1 MARKLGLLMAL
12 ALSVLAP
19 AGVSSLGLGEIR
31 LNSYLNEPLDAEV
44 TISVSGPEE
53 LETLQVAV
61 ASEEAFGRFGVDRPR
76 FLDELTFVIDA
87 TAAGSATLR
96 IRSPEAVIEPFLTF
110 LIEANWAGGRLLREY
125 TVLLDPPLFLPE
137 PPQQEQPAPP
147 VAQTPG
153 AGVISRPAPA
163 PQAAPAPRATVAP
176 PAVVAPSTYGPVK
189 KNDTLW
195 RIASEVRP
203 DRSVSVNQTMLALF
217 EANPDAFDGN
227 INLLQEGAVLN
238 VPSRDTISRVAQ
250 ARATAEVRRQH
261 TQWQPGD
268 AAAAPA
274 PIVPVATQ
282 SQPAEPVEER
292 LELVVPGQPGTAPA
306 PGVDTGAPSAEYL
319 AEQQELNREML
330 SALSALR
337 EELDETKRL
346 IELKDAEISSLQG
359 RIGEL
364 EPVAPGAGE
373 AAPEAPQTESP
384 TTGVPIDAPVSETP
398 VGEFVAEPAPV
409 EPETPAVEQTPEPVV
424 APAPAEPPPAA
435 IKPADSGGL
444 FSSIWMWIL
453 AALAVIGAAVFVWKR
468 RQEET
473 DESFGVLD
481 TVGGASTAAAPVAV
495 AAATEEAFLVEEQP
509 APGVA
514 AESPRADDSIGL
526 DDPVDFDSTGS
537 FVDTD
542 ADIADNE
549 ATDVVAE
556 RTSDPMNPTD
566 TRTDYQYP
574 FEDTIA
580 GASGI
585 DLDQSDPLAEAD
597 FHMAYGLYDQAADLI
612 GKSVEREPDRVDL
625 RMKLLDI
632 LFVWGKED
640 RFLAEADAL
649 RNTLGDDTSAD
660 WGRVVIM
667 GRQIC
672 PDEPLFAGETDA
684 GVDVAVDASGGVE
697 SAGLSAAAG
706 GLDFDIGAEQ
716 ETETGEDLLD
726 FDLGNTGE
734 RPLAA
739 ADGISPDQT
748 AEMEI
753 EDLGLDL
760 DLGEATSEVLAGLAA
775 ADAGGEQGLDVN
787 FDALQ
792 PDTGLAKA
800 LDDPE
805 MLDGGTAEM
814 LMPELGGE
822 DVAGNTAEL
831 TGLTEQLEQ
840 AARSAG
846 SEDLTEL
853 AETLDD
859 PTVLATPEDMTGL
872 TERLLQAEAEALE
885 DTVSGPTLDEEI
897 DTLGETGATD
907 TLDSDEPSETI
918 VASVETDTGAS
929 GLTEILDATMSMGDE
944 AGTVIA
950 ETLEMP
956 TVKEQEEEPIDFTS
970 ETEGSEFSTQRM
982 TAVLEQP
989 ELDEE
994 DTAQVEAIE
1003 QEDDPSLDLDDITAA
1018 LSVDLENTAELPR
1031 AGDDPCSDTL
1041 MSEIF
1046 GEDDATRLA
1055 PGIDILTQNDEAD
1068 AQKEETVVAI
1078 PPDVTLD
1085 EVGTKL
1091 DLARA
1096 YIDMGDPD
1104 GAKSILEEVLNEG
1117 SENQKTEA
1125 KQLMDGVT

>member
-53 LETLQVAV
+53 LDSLQVAV
-61 ASEEAFGRFGVDRPR
+61 ASEEAFERFGVERPQ
-76 FLDELTFVIDA
+76 FLDDLTFVVDSS
-87 TAAGSATLR
+87 TPGSATLR

-110 LIEANWAGGRLLREY
+110 LVEANWAGGKLLREY

-137 PPQQEQPAPP
+137 PKKQEQPAPP
-147 VAQTPG
+147 VALTPE
-153 AGVISRPAPA
+153 AGVISRPAPQ
-163 PQAAPAPRATVAP
+163 PQAAPPAPRATVTP
-176 PAVVAPSTYGPVK
+176 PAVATPSSYGPVQ

-195 RIASEVRP
+195 RIASQVRP
-203 DRSVSVNQTMLALF
+203 DRSVSVNQTMVALF

-238 VPSRDTISRVAQ
+238 VPSRDTIARVGRAQ
-250 ARATAEVRRQH
+250 ATAEVRRQH

-274 PIVPVATQ
+274 PIVAAATQ
-282 SQPAEPVEER
+282 AQPAEPVEER

-330 SALSALR
+330 SALSSLR
-337 EELDETKRL
+337 EELEETRRL
-346 IELKDAEISSLQG
+346 IELKDAEIASLQG

-364 EPVAPGAGE
+364 EP
-373 AAPEAPQTESP
+373 AAPAAGAAGSDLPVAEAPATEA
-384 TTGVPIDAPVSETP
+384 PIDSPVAETP
-398 VGEFVAEPAPV
+398 AGEFVAEPAPV
-409 EPETPAVEQTPEPVV
+409 EPETPAVEET
-424 APAPAEPPPAA
+424 PAPAVEPAPATPPATA
-435 IKPADSGGL
+435 SAPAESGGL
-444 FSSIWMWIL
+444 FSSIWTWIL
-453 AALAVIGAAVFVWKR
+453 VALAVIGAVIFVWKR

-481 TVGGASTAAAPVAV
+481 TIGGTAPAPAAAPVAV
-495 AAATEEAFLVEEQP
+495 AAAAEKAFLVEEQP
-509 APGVA
+509 TPGVGA
-514 AESPRADDSIGL
+514 GPAEAEPASAPAGTI
-526 DDPVDFDSTGS
+526 DFDSTGT
-537 FVDTD
+537 FTDTD
-542 ADIADNE
+542 VGIGDDE
-549 ATDVVAE
+549 PTDVVADSPADE
-556 RTSDPMNPTD
+556 TASKA
-566 TRTDYQYP
+566 DYQYP

-612 GKSVEREPDRVDL
+612 GKSVEREPDRADL

-640 RFLAEADAL
+640 RFLAEAEAL
-649 RNTLGDDTSAD
+649 REALGDDTSAD

-672 PDEPLFAGETDA
+672 PDEPLFSGETETD
-684 GVDVAVDASGGVE
+684 VDVAVDASSPGEGAE
-697 SAGLSAAAG
+697 LGAAAG

-716 ETETGEDLLD
+716 EEAVGDDLLD

-734 RPLAA
+734 RPMAS
-739 ADGISPDQT
+739 ADGISADQT
-748 AEMEI
+748 AEMDI

-760 DLGEATSEVLAGLAA
+760 DLGDATSEVLAGLAA
-775 ADAGGEQGLDVN
+775 AEAGDEQELDVN
-787 FDALQ
+787 FAELQ
-792 PDTGLAKA
+792 PDTGLSEA
-800 LDDPE
+800 LDDPD
-805 MLDGGTAEM
+805 MLEGGTAEM
-814 LMPELGGE
+814 LIPEGEFE
-822 DVAGNTAEL
+822 DVSGNTAEL
-831 TGLTEQLEQ
+831 TGLTEQLER
-840 AARSAG
+840 AALAAG

-853 AETLDD
+853 AEALDE
-859 PTVLATPEDMTGL
+859 PTVLATPEDMDGL
-872 TERLLQAEAEALE
+872 TESLLQAGGEDQEEAVAGETPDEEAE
-885 DTVSGPTLDEEI
+885 S
-897 DTLGETGATD
+897 
-907 TLDSDEPSETI
+907 SETL
-918 VASVETDTGAS
+918 VAGDDESANAS
-929 GLTEILDATMSMGDE
+929 GLTEILDATMSMGGS
-944 AGTVIA
+944 AGTVVA

-956 TVKEQEEEPIDFTS
+956 SVKEQEEESADATS
-970 ETEGSEFSTQRM
+970 ELDAAGFATQRM

-989 ELDEE
+989 ELDDE

-1003 QEDDPSLDLDDITAA
+1003 QEDDPSLELDDITAA
-1018 LSVDLENTAELPR
+1018 LSVDLETTTELPR
-1031 AGDDPCSDTL
+1031 AGEDPGSDTL
-1041 MSEIF
+1041 INEIF
-1046 GEDDATRLA
+1046 GADEATRLA

-1068 AQKEETVVAI
+1068 AQKEETVVAM